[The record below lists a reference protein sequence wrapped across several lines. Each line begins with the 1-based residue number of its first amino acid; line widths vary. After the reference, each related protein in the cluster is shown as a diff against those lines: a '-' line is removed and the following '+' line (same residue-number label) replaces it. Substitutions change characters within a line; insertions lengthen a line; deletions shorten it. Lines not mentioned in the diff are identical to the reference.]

1 MEAELAEQLRVER
14 QAALDRGDDEVD
26 VMDAR

>member
-1 MEAELAEQLRVER
+1 VITERPEQLRVKL

-26 VMDAR
+26 VMNAG